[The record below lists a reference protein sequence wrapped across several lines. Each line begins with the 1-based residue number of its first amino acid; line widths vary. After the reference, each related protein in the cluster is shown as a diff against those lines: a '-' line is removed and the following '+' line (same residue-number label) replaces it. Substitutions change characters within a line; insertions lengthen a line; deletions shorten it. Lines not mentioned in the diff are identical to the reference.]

1 MKSLLKSK
9 KSKKGSI
16 IDVAFLLVAILGI
29 AIFILIVGYIFPQ
42 ITGAI
47 KTNSPIGNNSA
58 SVTAL
63 DSSDHTASMLDTI
76 FLIVFIGL
84 SISVLISSFFIDSSP
99 ILIPVYIIALGILII
114 FAVVAENVYES
125 FANSATFAA
134 TASTHTI
141 TNYIMSHLIMVAI
154 GVGVLSMVLI
164 FAKPKG
170 NGGYGGY

>member
-16 IDVAFLLVAILGI
+16 VDVAFLLVAILGI

-47 KTNSPIGNNSA
+47 KTNSPIGNNTA
-58 SVTAL
+58 SVAAL
-63 DSSDHTASMLDTI
+63 DSSDNIISRFDYIFLTI
-76 FLIVFIGL
+76 FVGL

-114 FAVVAENVYES
+114 FAVVAENIYES
-125 FANSATFAA
+125 FAESATFAA
-134 TASTHTI
+134 TAATHPI
-141 TNYIMSHLIMVAI
+141 TNYVMSHLIMVAI

-170 NGGYGGY
+170 NSGYGGY